1 MKKVLVIGGGEF
13 IGSHIAEFY
22 FNNKNIAEILIIDS
36 LSRDKLL
43 IRELSIRIISAYTYL
58 YKN

>member
-1 MKKVLVIGGGEF
+1 MKKVIVPVGGGS